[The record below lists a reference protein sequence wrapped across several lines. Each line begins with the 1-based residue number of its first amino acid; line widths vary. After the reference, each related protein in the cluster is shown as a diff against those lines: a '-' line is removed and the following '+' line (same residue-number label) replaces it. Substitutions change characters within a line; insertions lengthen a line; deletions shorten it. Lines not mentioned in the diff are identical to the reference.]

1 MTGKELSQQLKQRV
15 REPGAVLRD
24 LVDAFSEGLLLQK
37 TLSADYFEFA
47 VETLSDPELRNTE
60 GIESFLFE
68 LHWSLDLLSELQKAD
83 LLKILIENY
92 PNYEGETLCFVVGDF
107 VARAY
112 QPEAALNAVDDL
124 SVRAHSRFQKVGVLM
139 AIDIL
144 RKKSAR
150 QGTSFDQKSMRYT
163 QRLSCRAPC
172 TPCLDGATP
181 CV

>member
-60 GIESFLFE
+60 SIESFLFE
-68 LHWSLDLLSELQKAD
+68 LHWSLDLLSQSQKAD

-107 VARAY
+107 VARSY
-112 QPEAALNAVDDL
+112 EGETALDAIDEL

-144 RKKSAR
+144 RKK
-150 QGTSFDQKSMRYT
+150 TSGREAGFK
-163 QRLSCRAPC
+163 QRIDAIYEKIEL
-172 TPCLDGATP
+172 
-181 CV
+181 